1 MSGTVS
7 SLANPSASSASAVG
21 AGRRSARWWPPALWW
36 RLRLAVIVRWSAPE
50 LDRRLAA
57 GEALRHNAATAQR
70 ARMLTESRSRRRL
83 ADGLERALDT
93 ALRGPSGF
101 SAAVP
106 PDRRELLAART
117 VLGALDRRLRDSE
130 PVGAQGVAMLSVLL
144 SDGTSPLYRPTEAGA
159 LGSRLRAA
167 AASLEASTT

>member
-1 MSGTVS
+1 
-7 SLANPSASSASAVG
+7 
-21 AGRRSARWWPPALWW
+21 
-36 RLRLAVIVRWSAPE
+36 VIVRWRAPE

-57 GEALRHNAATAQR
+57 GEALHGNAAIALR
-70 ARMLTESRSRRRL
+70 ARILTESRARRRL
-83 ADGLERALDT
+83 ADGLAGALDR
-93 ALRGPSGF
+93 ARRGHSGF
-101 SAAVP
+101 TAAVP
-106 PDRRELLAART
+106 PDCREVLAART